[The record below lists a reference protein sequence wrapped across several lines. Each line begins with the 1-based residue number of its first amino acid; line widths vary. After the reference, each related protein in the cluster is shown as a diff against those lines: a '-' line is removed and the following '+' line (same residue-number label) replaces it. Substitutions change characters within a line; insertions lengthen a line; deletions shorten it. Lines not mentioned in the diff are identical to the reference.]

1 MVVHDRAEA
10 WALADRLLVLIG
22 GELVAE
28 GPPRAVLAQ
37 PPTRQVARFLG
48 YDGEL
53 RYRDRLLLTRPSQV
67 HIDPNGPLHAR
78 VTATTPQ
85 EDTVRLELTLD
96 NGVVYATCP
105 WSLAPALGTDLRVRI
120 DDPVAF
126 PDDATNLARCQA
138 APR

>member
-1 MVVHDRAEA
+1 VVVHDRAEA

-53 RYRDRLLLTRPSQV
+53 RDRDRLLLTRPAQV
-67 HIDPNGPLHAR
+67 RIDPDGPLQAR
-78 VTATTPQ
+78 VTGMTPQ
-85 EDTVRLELTLD
+85 EDTVRLELTLG

-105 WSLAPALGTDLRVRI
+105 WSVAPALGTEVRVRI

-126 PDDATNLARCQA
+126 PNDPAG
-138 APR
+138 